1 MKKKF
6 FVSTVLVSAISFMSV
21 SPVFAAT
28 AVDSDVIKENISADN
43 ENWTQG
49 MIEEQWT
56 ATHSS
61 PLFSAFYLSS
71 GKHVRHPAEGGK
83 WTYGFWNAKVHSEYK
98 VNKKHGSTVV
108 YIDIKRKKHKQR
120 SIDTA
125 TGKTSIAEVWAI
137 NLPKTVDRYYY
148 RVVK

>member
-21 SPVFAAT
+21 SPVFATT

-43 ENWTQG
+43 ENWTKG

-61 PLFSAFYLSS
+61 PLFPAFYLSS

-108 YIDIKRKKHKQR
+108 YIDIKGKKHKQR

-125 TGKTSIAEVWAI
+125 AGKTSIAEVWAI

>member
-61 PLFSAFYLSS
+61 PLFPAFYLSS

-83 WTYGFWNAKVHSEYK
+83 WTYRFWNAKVHSEYK

-108 YIDIKRKKHKQR
+108 YIDIKGKKHKQR

-125 TGKTSIAEVWAI
+125 AGKTSIAEVWAI

>member
-6 FVSTVLVSAISFMSV
+6 FVSTMLVSAISFMSV

-28 AVDSDVIKENISADN
+28 AVDSDVFKENISADN

-61 PLFSAFYLSS
+61 PLFPAFYLSS

-108 YIDIKRKKHKQR
+108 YIDIKGKKHKQR

-125 TGKTSIAEVWAI
+125 AGKTSIAEVWAI

>member
-1 MKKKF
+1 MLKQRRIQHNEEK
-6 FVSTVLVSAISFMSV
+6 
-21 SPVFAAT
+21 VFCKYC
-28 AVDSDVIKENISADN
+28 VG

-61 PLFSAFYLSS
+61 PLFPAFYLSS
-71 GKHVRHPAEGGK
+71 GKHVCHPAEGGK

-108 YIDIKRKKHKQR
+108 YIDIKGKKHKQR

-125 TGKTSIAEVWAI
+125 AGKTSIAEVWAI
-137 NLPKTVDRYYY
+137 NLPKTVDLYYY

>member
-61 PLFSAFYLSS
+61 PLFPAFYLSS

-108 YIDIKRKKHKQR
+108 YIDIKGRKHKQR

-125 TGKTSIAEVWAI
+125 AGKTSIAEVWAI